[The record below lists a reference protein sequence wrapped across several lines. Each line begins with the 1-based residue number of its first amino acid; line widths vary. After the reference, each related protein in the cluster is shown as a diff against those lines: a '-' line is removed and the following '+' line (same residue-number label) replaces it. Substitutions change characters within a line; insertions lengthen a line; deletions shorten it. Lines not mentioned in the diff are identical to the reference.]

1 MQKLGRHN
9 FLLIVPLLLCAKT
22 AFGNP
27 IIITP
32 LDILNFTTVSEMTF
46 IRAITLGLANYG
58 LDLLVLLFVLDWFGV
73 LADLPMKEV
82 LKYNLWVSLGG
93 WVSDLFAYWLVA
105 SVGIKGLFAGFR
117 FVVAVSIFAGALI
130 LFWNFFLARWLLDLD
145 LDEAFKVGVVFAIFT
160 TPWSLVVVFF
170 SGAVGFALLV
180 AIATYKLCK
189 TSPPEGKHPLLSS
202 RLTIIAVAF
211 IYWFAVMA
219 LSRGGEDWVAI
230 TPLMEEGIP

>member
-9 FLLIVPLLLCAKT
+9 FLLIVPLLLCVRT

-27 IIITP
+27 ILLTP
-32 LDILNFTTVSEMTF
+32 LDIAMPEMTF
-46 IRAITLGLANYG
+46 VRAIALGLANYG

-93 WVSDLFAYWLVA
+93 WISDLLAYWLVA
-105 SVGIKGLFAGFR
+105 SVEIKGLFAGFR
-117 FVVAVSIFAGALI
+117 SVVAVSIFAGALI
-130 LFWNFFLARWLLDLD
+130 LFWNFFLARWLLGLD

-180 AIATYKLCK
+180 AVATYKLCK

-202 RLTIIAVAF
+202 RLAIIVVAF
-211 IYWFAVMA
+211 VYWFAVMA
-219 LSRGGEDWVAI
+219 LSRGGEDWIAI
-230 TPLMEEGIP
+230 TPLMEEGVP